1 MADNYYTDLEQF
13 SLESFKRLLETKELS
28 PGRRILKEDIPKRF
42 EILASMG
49 INNVKE
55 LTDLL
60 KSKERAVRFAQD
72 SGLPLDYVVILRR
85 EANSYLPKPVNLRDI
100 PGVNPAHIERLAGV
114 GIKNSKHLFERG
126 KNVRDRAELS
136 RQIDV
141 PGIVLLELV
150 GLSDL
155 VRISGVGP
163 VFARII
169 FEAGID
175 TLEKLSNSSAGALF
189 AELVDINDDRG
200 YTKAKF
206 TVKDVRY
213 CISAAKELPK
223 AIEYD

>member
-1 MADNYYTDLEQF
+1 MEDNYYIDLEQF
-13 SLESFKRLLETKELS
+13 SLERFKRLLETKELS
-28 PGRRILKEDIPKRF
+28 PGRRILKEDIPERF
-42 EILASMG
+42 GLLASLG
-49 INNVKE
+49 INNMKE

-60 KSKERAVRFAQD
+60 KSKDRAVRFAQD
-72 SGLPLDYVVILRR
+72 SGLPLDYVIILRR
-85 EANSYLPKPVNLRDI
+85 EANSYLPKPVNLKDI
-100 PGVNPAHIERLAGV
+100 PGVNPAHIERLAGL
-114 GIKNSKHLFERG
+114 GIKNSKQLFERG

-141 PGIVLLELV
+141 PGSVLLELV

-169 FEAGID
+169 FEAGTN
-175 TLEKLSNSSAGALF
+175 TLEKLSNSSADKVF
-189 AELVDINDDRG
+189 EELIVINDDKG

-206 TVKDVRY
+206 TLKDVRY
-213 CISAAKELPK
+213 CISAAKELPR

>member
-1 MADNYYTDLEQF
+1 MGDNYYTDLEKF
-13 SLESFKRLLETKELS
+13 SLESFKRLLESKELS
-28 PGRRILKEDIPKRF
+28 PGRRILKKDIPERF

-55 LTDLL
+55 LTDVL
-60 KSKERAVRFAQD
+60 KSKERAGRFAQD
-72 SGLPLDYVVILRR
+72 SGLPFDYVIILRR
-85 EANSYLPKPVNLRDI
+85 EANSYMPKPVNLRDI

-126 KNVRDRAELS
+126 KTFRDRAELS
-136 RQIDV
+136 RQVDV
-141 PGIVLLELV
+141 PGSALLELV

-175 TLEKLSNSSAGALF
+175 TLEKLSMSSADALF
-189 AELVDINDDRG
+189 EKLIVINDDKG
-200 YTKAKF
+200 YTKARF